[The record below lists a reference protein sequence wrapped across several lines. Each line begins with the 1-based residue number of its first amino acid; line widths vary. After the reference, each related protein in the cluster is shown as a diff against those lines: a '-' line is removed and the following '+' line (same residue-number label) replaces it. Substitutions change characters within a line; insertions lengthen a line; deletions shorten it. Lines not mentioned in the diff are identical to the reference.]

1 MMSVRK
7 RLTYANV
14 MSSIAVF
21 LVVAGGSAF
30 AASQLAK
37 ESVGTK
43 QLKKEAVSL
52 AKIKKAAVTSLQG
65 KTGPAGPAG
74 PQGVAGP
81 KGEKGE
87 KGDKGD
93 TGPAGPLT
101 EVLPSGKTERGMY
114 VFNGT
119 RPSGSSYTPNFSISY
134 SLPLNFKPKL
144 TFIGQGDPT
153 TPECTGTTA
162 APTAAPGALCIYES
176 RNDGNPS
183 TGADIETPTEH
194 FGALLYVSA
203 AAGANYEVEGSYAV
217 TAP

>member
-1 MMSVRK
+1 MKSVRK

-21 LVVAGGSAF
+21 LVVAGGTAF
-30 AASQLAK
+30 AASQLGK

-52 AKIKKAAVTSLQG
+52 SKIKKAAVTSLQG
-65 KTGPAGPAG
+65 KAGAVGPIG
-74 PQGVAGP
+74 PQGAAGS
-81 KGEKGE
+81 

-101 EVLPSGKTERGMY
+101 EVLPSGLTERGMY
-114 VFNGT
+114 IFNGT
-119 RPSGSSYTPNFSISY
+119 RPAGSSYTPNFSISY
-134 SLPLNFKPKL
+134 PFPLNFTPKL
-144 TFIGQGDPT
+144 TFVGLGDPT
-153 TPECTGTTA
+153 TSECTGTTA

-176 RNDGNPS
+176 RNDGGPS
-183 TGADIETPTEH
+183 TGASLQTPTAH
-194 FGALLYVSA
+194 FGALLFVSA